1 MTTQHKKREYNHL
14 YDSGPITVC
23 IGVTKN
29 TKHMNKQAAEEKMNS
44 PGHIS
49 ILKLQVS
56 NSVNSYSTD
65 TVRAAFKTP
74 H

>member
-1 MTTQHKKREYNHL
+1 M
-14 YDSGPITVC
+14 C
-23 IGVTKN
+23 IVVTKN
-29 TKHMNKQAAEEKMNS
+29 TKHMKEQAAEEKVNS

-56 NSVNSYSTD
+56 NSTD
-65 TVRAAFKTP
+65 TVRAAFKTQ